1 MPPFPSFL
9 PQISSPLSILGTNS
23 LAEWALFAGRDN
35 ISGIYFAF
43 LLLLLLILPHIFLT
57 RKSNFS
63 SPLPMGFLGNVR
75 GGGDFCIWL
84 DQQLS
89 VQKKPK
95 RVLSGKVSGGV
106 LIYEGERRRKG
117 GAMTPETDVIQFP
130 LIKGKNTGIFRCTP
144 KKLHSHRFPYNS
156 ETT

>member
-1 MPPFPSFL
+1 MGEGGGKLRHAAISLFFAPDFPS
-9 PQISSPLSILGTNS
+9 SLSILCTKS

-43 LLLLLLILPHIFLT
+43 LLLLLILPHIFLT

-63 SPLPMGFLGNVR
+63 SPFPMGFLGNVR

-89 VQKKPK
+89 PQKSPK
-95 RVLSGKVSGGV
+95 RVLSGKVSSGV
-106 LIYEGERRRKG
+106 LIYEGERRWEG
-117 GAMTPETDVIQFP
+117 GAMTPETDIIQFP
-130 LIKGKNTGIFRCTP
+130 PI
-144 KKLHSHRFPYNS
+144 
-156 ETT
+156 